1 MSDALVALE
10 AERIQQIE
18 LKDCSIAELRD
29 VVDSLTSEPGM
40 VVDQIRRAY
49 VNGVRSPSK
58 LRPPRLTEPVF
69 RPVSKMPELIPEAFL
84 SQFDYAKLKKIVKS
98 SNANLPGDQAI
109 LKQIAKMAHSVL
121 AALQDTD
128 SPETEEECISRVRS
142 LLQFVL
148 DAREKCAWGD
158 YVRPSL
164 QHVEGPDI
172 SPFSTVIDIDRGL
185 SASEQRE
192 LEALAKQQDL
202 MDDPMALRTL
212 MEQLADDCAS
222 RLEEFESK

>member
-1 MSDALVALE
+1 MGVLAVTMSLAQTLVSNELANRKGEIDTFRRLQERISECDELKAEKASLVSAHQQELSVLQSQMSDALAALE

-98 SNANLPGDQAI
+98 SN
-109 LKQIAKMAHSVL
+109 
-121 AALQDTD
+121 
-128 SPETEEECISRVRS
+128 
-142 LLQFVL
+142 
-148 DAREKCAWGD
+148 
-158 YVRPSL
+158 
-164 QHVEGPDI
+164 
-172 SPFSTVIDIDRGL
+172 
-185 SASEQRE
+185 
-192 LEALAKQQDL
+192 
-202 MDDPMALRTL
+202 
-212 MEQLADDCAS
+212 
-222 RLEEFESK
+222 